1 MSVQNLTSP
10 QPLSLTSLWETVSAM
25 LGPDVSVD
33 VHRAAGSASAAVV
46 APGQLWPERESD
58 DWQNRIHV
66 GVGHTSDPVGTVF
79 TVRAY
84 HPAPDVTFI
93 VDTLIAV
100 VGEVVAAGQVTA

>member
-1 MSVQNLTSP
+1 MSVQNLTPP

-66 GVGHTSDPVGTVF
+66 GVVQLLNLGTFRYFLDATFRSGRVGQHIT
-79 TVRAY
+79 TLLEGT
-84 HPAPDVTFI
+84 PA
-93 VDTLIAV
+93 
-100 VGEVVAAGQVTA
+100 